1 MNLDQAYD
9 WLAPKLQTSERK
21 VLDVIYAAAKAGG
34 ARIAAW
40 AHEEDPARVI
50 SAAQKAQAERDGGAS
65 ASSVKPYSVPLVRGS
80 N

>member
-9 WLAPKLQTSERK
+9 WLAPKLQTSERN
-21 VLDVIYAAAKAGG
+21 VLDVIYAATKAGG
-34 ARIAAW
+34 AQIAAW

-50 SAAQKAQAERDGGAS
+50 SAAQKAQAERDGDAS
-65 ASSVKPYSVPLVRGS
+65 ASSVKPYSVPLVRGF